1 MKKRQSAKSKD
12 FVEAIV
18 FAGTDPTGQAVGFLF
33 PLEDVAPSGTPV
45 VGQWRA
51 DGWDGQ
57 KAVAQCLV
65 GPGGTVTLDV
75 GIFDVFVQWTEA
87 PEVPLILTGQLE
99 VF

>member
-1 MKKRQSAKSKD
+1 
-12 FVEAIV
+12 
-18 FAGTDPTGQAVGFLF
+18 
-33 PLEDVAPSGTPV
+33 